1 MLMTFRLKTVILV
14 CVMAAFSI
22 SAAIAQG
29 TAKISPDKQVFN
41 FGTIAEEKGPASH
54 EFIITNTGDA
64 PLIINRITASCGCTR
79 PTWDKSPIA
88 PGKSTSIKITY
99 NPKGRPGPFYKTI
112 TIISNS
118 DKKRFNLAIKG
129 NVTPKPKEPKYEYLY
144 SIGDLKLNKTNVL
157 FSQII
162 RTETKGEKIHIKNTG
177 KTSAVIQIGKHPN
190 YLTINSRPDTILP
203 GKTGEITLLFDAMAA
218 KHIGRNY
225 CKVPVE
231 VRMAGHKSASGIINV
246 AANIIDDFSKLTS
259 EERKNAPE
267 AKLSGSILDFGEIN
281 NGSNSV
287 YGTVELTN
295 QGKQDLHIY
304 SVSSENELIK
314 ISGGKKTIKP
324 GKTVIY
330 KIKIKSKNMPEKL
343 DALVNWVCD
352 SPNNPVIT
360 LKVKAKKKVKK
371 QV

>member
-14 CVMAAFSI
+14 YVMAVCTV

-29 TAKISPDKQVFN
+29 IAKISPDKQVFN

-64 PLIINRITASCGCTR
+64 PLVINRITASCGCTR
-79 PTWDKSPIA
+79 PSWDKSPIA

-99 NPKGRPGPFYKTI
+99 NPQGRPGPFYKTI

-144 SIGDLKLNKTNVL
+144 SIGDLKLHKTNVL
-157 FSQII
+157 FSKII

-177 KTSAVIQIGKHPN
+177 KTSAVVHIGKHPH

-218 KHIGRNY
+218 KHKGRKY
-225 CKVPVE
+225 CEIPVE
-231 VRMAGHKSASGIINV
+231 VSMAGRKSASGIINV

-259 EERKNAPE
+259 EERKNAPV
-267 AKLSGSILDFGEIN
+267 AKLSGSILDFGEIK
-281 NGSNSV
+281 GETKSV

-295 QGKQDLHIY
+295 SGKQNLHIY
-304 SVSSENELIK
+304 SVSSENDLIK

-330 KIKIKSKNMPEKL
+330 KIKVKSKDMPEKFN
-343 DALVNWVCD
+343 ASINWVCD
-352 SPNNPVIT
+352 SPDNPVIT
-360 LKVKAKKKVKK
+360 LKVLAKKKVEK
-371 QV
+371 